1 MKKFLICKT
10 SLIVFATLLLVGC
23 GSSVPFIQLGTKA
36 LYKTQ
41 LDLVGSSKEYI
52 VSCLG
57 VPDNQIELNGEDIW
71 EYQFTRASSDLQ
83 CKTTFRF
90 ANSKVKAITFTDFD
104 NSATS
109 EKYSRH
115 ICFPIVERCGKS

>member
-1 MKKFLICKT
+1 MSQRCQVM
-10 SLIVFATLLLVGC
+10 SLPT
-23 GSSVPFIQLGTKA
+23 
-36 LYKTQ
+36 TQ
-41 LDLVGSSKEYI
+41 SDLVGSSQEEI

-71 EYQFTRASSDLQ
+71 EYQFTSVGSDLQ

-90 ANSKVKAITFTDFD
+90 ANSKVKAISFTDFD
-104 NSATS
+104 NSEIS

-115 ICFPIVERCGKS
+115 VCFPIVERCGKHGEKQSYEKK